1 MATRL
6 EDVPRDLIVDF
17 DIFDD
22 SIVETVFAHQE
33 ALQKTKPLAY
43 SPSHGGYWM
52 VSSYEDVYEVISN
65 DDIFSTAETALMA
78 GNAARLPPL
87 HFDPPEHAEYRAIL
101 NPLFTPKRIEII
113 QAAIRRKATE
123 LVDAFAHRGSCD
135 FIAEFAHPL
144 PTNTFLW
151 IMGWPPE
158 DLPLLTS
165 WAEYLI
171 VVGSRE
177 TEGLMAERVAT
188 QQKVRAYFRKMI
200 EQRRADPDADDATG
214 HMLRARYA
222 GERPLTDDELTR
234 MLSLLMVAG
243 LHTVRGI
250 MSYGMVFLSENPEQ
264 RQRLIDDPSLIPSA
278 VEELL
283 RLGVGTSPAR
293 LVTKPVTI
301 RGVELQPGD
310 HVVSL
315 LSAANR
321 DPSVFASPHMLEVG
335 RKQNRHLSFAVGRH
349 RCIGSTLARIELTL
363 AFEELLRRIPD
374 FRIDPDRPPQYHH
387 GPIRGVLDLHLKFT
401 PERR

>member
-6 EDVPRDLIVDF
+6 ENVPRELIVDF

-22 SIVETVFAHQE
+22 SIVETIFARQE
-33 ALQKTKPLAY
+33 ELQKTKPIAY
-43 SPSHGGYWM
+43 SPSHGGYWL

-65 DDIFSTAETALMA
+65 DDIFSTAETALTA
-78 GNAARLPPL
+78 GNTSRLPPL
-87 HFDPPEHAEYRAIL
+87 HFDPPEHADYRAIL
-101 NPLFTPKRIEII
+101 NPLFTPKRIGILQE
-113 QAAIRRKATE
+113 AIRRKAIE
-123 LVDAFAHRGSCD
+123 LIDAFAHRGSCD
-135 FIAEFAHPL
+135 FISEFAHPL

-151 IMGWPPE
+151 MMGWPPE
-158 DLPLLTS
+158 DLSLLAG

-171 VVGSRE
+171 VVASRE
-177 TEGLMAERVAT
+177 TDALLAERLAT
-188 QQKVRAYFRKMI
+188 QKEVGAYFARMI
-200 EQRRADPDADDATG
+200 EQRRADPAVDDVTG
-214 HMLRARYA
+214 HLLRAQYA
-222 GERPLTDDELTR
+222 GERPLTDDELIR

-250 MSYGMVFLSENPEQ
+250 MAYGMVYLSENPGQ
-264 RQRLIDDPSLIPSA
+264 RQRLVDDPSLIPSA

-321 DPSVFASPHMLEVG
+321 DPSVFASPHTLVVD

-349 RCIGSTLARIELTL
+349 RCIGSSLARVELTI

-374 FRIDPDRPPQYHH
+374 FRIDPGRPPRYHH

-401 PERR
+401 PE